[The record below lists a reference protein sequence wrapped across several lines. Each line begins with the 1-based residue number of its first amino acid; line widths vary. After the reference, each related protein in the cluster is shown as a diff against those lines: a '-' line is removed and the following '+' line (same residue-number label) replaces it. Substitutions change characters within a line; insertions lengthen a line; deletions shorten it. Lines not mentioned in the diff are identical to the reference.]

1 MTLGVFGS
9 LTLASFALSVLGAGL
24 FTAYFG
30 AGKSRRIGFG
40 LAVVG
45 LLAALAFVS
54 ITFELFPELMQSPW
68 GLEDILVGLAGVAGA
83 LVGGILGVL
92 VFLGSIVRA

>member
-1 MTLGVFGS
+1 VTLPVFTS
-9 LTLASFALSVLGAGL
+9 LLLASFALSLLGSGL

-45 LLAALAFVS
+45 LLAALAFVVL
-54 ITFELFPELMQSPW
+54 TFELFPEVVQSPW
-68 GLEDILVGLAGVAGA
+68 TLNDILLGLAGVAGA
-83 LVGGILGVL
+83 VVGSIVGTL

>member
-1 MTLGVFGS
+1 MTLPVFTS
-9 LTLASFALSVLGAGL
+9 LLLASFALSLLGSGL

-45 LLAALAFVS
+45 LLAALAFVVL
-54 ITFELFPELMQSPW
+54 TFELFPEVVQSPW
-68 GLEDILVGLAGVAGA
+68 TLNDILLGLAGVAGA
-83 LVGGILGVL
+83 VVGSIVGTL